1 LEHHWTNMKK
11 GIVLFLTLLII
22 CSCTDEKEG
31 DWDDNIKLSQKEFKF
46 DAAENIAL
54 IMTQGDFWW
63 ISELFFRDGQ
73 SFDISDIDTKAK
85 NFIITESDFTLE
97 RKNGK
102 EIVITLLENNTNDE
116 RIFTVGLQA
125 GNYFDGITIIQ
136 SAD

>member
-1 LEHHWTNMKK
+1 MKK

-54 IMTQGDFWW
+54 IKTQGDFWW